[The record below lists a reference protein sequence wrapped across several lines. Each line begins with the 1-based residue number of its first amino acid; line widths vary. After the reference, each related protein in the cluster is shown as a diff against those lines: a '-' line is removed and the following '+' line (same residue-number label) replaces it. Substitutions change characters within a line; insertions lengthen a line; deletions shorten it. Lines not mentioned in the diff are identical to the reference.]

1 MSECCGPSPSCCGGA
16 AEEYPY
22 SEAPYLSG
30 SVSTLFGEVP
40 AVATAL
46 TRADRLGTLRVR
58 LGLRRGHYR
67 IRPGL
72 YAIGKPDDTTPVLV
86 TANYKLSFDAVRSEL
101 AGRDAWLLVLDTQ
114 GVNVWCA
121 AGKGTFGTDEVVRQ
135 IRETGLAN
143 VVGHF
148 TVVLPQ
154 LGAPGVAAHEV
165 RAATGF
171 RVVYGPVRAADL
183 PAFLNSQMHA
193 TPEMRRVRFGL
204 ADRLTVTGTELAI
217 VRDPRVLAGAAALLL
232 AATLGWLSFPTVLL
246 ALTAG
251 LAGLLAGALLV
262 PIALP
267 WIPGRAFSL
276 KGALAGTVAGL
287 ALLATAGRTIDT
299 AGSIALVLGVATI
312 SSFSAMNYTGASTY
326 TSLSGVLWEMRR
338 AVPLQLIATVT
349 ALVALVVSALW

>member
-1 MSECCGPSPSCCGGA
+1 MSECCGPSCCGPV

-22 SEAPYLSG
+22 GEAPYLSG

-58 LGLRRGHYR
+58 LGMRRGHYR

-72 YAIGKPDDTTPVLV
+72 YAIGQPDDSAPALV

-143 VVGHF
+143 VVSHF

-183 PAFLNSQMHA
+183 PAFLDSGMRA
-193 TPEMRRVRFGL
+193 SAEMRRVRFSL
-204 ADRLTVTGTELAI
+204 ADRLTVAGTELAI
-217 VRDPRVLAGAAALLL
+217 VRDTRVLAAAAVLLFAAAL
-232 AATLGWLSFPTVLL
+232 GWLPVPAVLL
-246 ALTAG
+246 ALAAG

-262 PIALP
+262 PMALP

-276 KGALAGTVAGL
+276 KGALAGAAVGL
-287 ALLATAGRTIDT
+287 ALLATGGRTIDA

-338 AVPLQLIATVT
+338 AVPFQVIAAVT
-349 ALVALVVSALW
+349 ALVALVVSVLW